1 MPSRDTK
8 FVRRF
13 GGCLR
18 KEAHAN
24 TIDANFEI
32 HANCDLRGLVEN
44 IRILCSF
51 FDIQGKL

>member
-24 TIDANFEI
+24 DANFEI